1 MSLSM
6 SEPAYSN
13 PQPGVVISESRHQY
27 LVRIGTAT
35 SRFLQGVFPFV
46 GRGIS
51 ELGLLNDAL
60 RYQVPTGKSAEV
72 LYFRAGNVSED
83 LIYLVLSANDTPI
96 RYFPVGPKADVHVP
110 LAITES
116 HAEGTRLEVGF
127 AAPRGLSGTVVI
139 DVGIVEVQ
147 S

>member
-1 MSLSM
+1 MSPNM
-6 SEPAYSN
+6 SEPVYCD
-13 PQPGVVISESRHQY
+13 PQPGVITSETRHQY
-27 LVRIGTAT
+27 LVRTGKAT
-35 SRFLQGVFPFV
+35 PRFLQGVFPFL

-51 ELGLLNDAL
+51 DLRLLNDAL
-60 RYQVPTGKSAEV
+60 RYRVPAGKSAEV

-83 LIYLVLSANDTPI
+83 LIYLVLSAGGTPI
-96 RYFPVGPKADVHVP
+96 RYFPAGPKADIHVT

-116 HAEGTRLEVGF
+116 HGEGKRLEVGL